1 MNSIAMLG
9 DVLGDWAVGAQ
20 RGGEDKADFAL
31 LDYIGSSI
39 ALAGFR
45 AGIGYQTH
53 AKGGAVVVSGL
64 ARVPYVEL
72 DVVGALE
79 GQKILAGL
87 DRAGCKSR
95 HRVPPAKHGAEFAGI
110 PNYLAKRIGRYVYAF
125 EG

>member
-45 AGIGYQTH
+45 AVPEDGS
-53 AKGGAVVVSGL
+53 ARSGQPW
-64 ARVPYVEL
+64 A
-72 DVVGALE
+72 
-79 GQKILAGL
+79 
-87 DRAGCKSR
+87 
-95 HRVPPAKHGAEFAGI
+95 
-110 PNYLAKRIGRYVYAF
+110 YLTP
-125 EG
+125 